1 MSLYTRLLGID
12 QPRIPVHVFM
22 ALLGEVERGL
32 VTGAA
37 AAAALNLSAGE
48 ITEANALIA
57 KIVPPDEAI
66 SIGGFVQ
73 LTNVGA
79 AYDTTSQSKGLG
91 VVQVQTAGITQFQF
105 GVFVS
110 KVGSG
115 TQSWQLWNH
124 TTGQEIA
131 VLNDAGGTGDKVLSV
146 TQDVGPLAPNLHVV
160 RVRVKSTTAADDP
173 IFYGASLR
181 IRRVRMLTADVLH
194 QILLA
199 GEARISGY
207 ATEADLLARIG

>member
-12 QPRIPVHVFM
+12 APRIPVHLFM
-22 ALLGEVERGL
+22 SLLGEVERGL
-32 VTGAA
+32 ISGAQA
-37 AAAALNLSAGE
+37 SAALGLSAGE
-48 ITEANALIA
+48 ITEATALIA

-73 LTNVGA
+73 LTNVGNT
-79 AYDTTSQSKGLG
+79 YDSTSQSKGLG

-105 GVFVS
+105 GVFVN

-124 TTGQEIA
+124 TTQAEVA
-131 VLNDAGGTGDKVLSV
+131 VLDDAGATGDKVLSV
-146 TQDVGPLAPNLHVV
+146 TQDVGPLSANLHVV
-160 RVRVKSTTAADDP
+160 RVRVKSTTAQDDP

-181 IRRVRMLTADVLH
+181 IRRVRMMTADVLH

-199 GEARISGY
+199 GEAGVAGY
-207 ATEADLLARIG
+207 ATEAELLARIG